1 MAATAAEANAT
12 IVDICRSANATLAAK
27 SKSMATE
34 EIGLNEALEAAGI
47 RPVETDLGEYILQLA
62 GEHPVHIIA
71 PAIEKTK
78 EQVAELLSRVDGRP
92 VAAELEEL
100 TKAARRQLRETFHAA
115 DVGITGANFGVCDT
129 GSIVLVTNE
138 GNGRLVSSLPRVH
151 VVLMGMERLVASLSD
166 LAVMLRLLA
175 RSGTGQRLSTYTTLI
190 TGPRRAGE
198 QDGPDELHVVILDNG
213 RSKLADGRYREM
225 LACIRCGA
233 CLNVCPVYRK
243 TGGAAYGPVYSG
255 PMGAVLVP
263 LLEGFE
269 HAADLPHASS
279 LCGAC
284 TDACPVKIPLH
295 ELLLEL
301 RRDLVDEGVALA
313 PRAPCLQALVVRVV
327 VAGGVSADYAPRP
340 ARRAICR
347 ACRPWARMEARPR
360 AAEARPSL
368 QGHAGEPRRRLRPQR
383 RERRLRRPP
392 GRRAS
397 DRGRGRVPCS
407 LRPRRHGERRPRR
420 VGGRAACR
428 IAPARRPRDA
438 RLRGRDRR
446 RAGRAVRSRGERPSE
461 LARHRHRPEPERGHR
476 TEAHRRRA
484 RSG

>member
-1 MAATAAEANAT
+1 MSGVTRTEGTFREIARLKLANPRIGAALDLSTSRLMDGRLVAWDALADTDALRDRAHEARMRVIDDLDGHVAQFRGAVEGRGGRTVVAGTAAEANAY
-12 IVDICRSANATLAAK
+12 IVDVCRDAGAKLAAK

-34 EIGLNEALEAAGI
+34 EIGLNKALEAAGV

-78 EQVAELLSRVDGRP
+78 EDVAELLSRVDGRP
-92 VAAELEEL
+92 VAPELEEL
-100 TKAARRQLRETFHAA
+100 TRTARRQLRETFHAA

-151 VVLMGMERLVASLSD
+151 VVLIGMERLVASLSD
-166 LAVMLRLLA
+166 VAVLLRLLA
-175 RSGTGQRLSTYTTLI
+175 RSGTGQLLSTYTTLI
-190 TGPRRAGE
+190 TGPRREGE

-213 RSKLADGRYREM
+213 RSKLASGRYREM

-263 LLEGFE
+263 LLAGLEQAG
-269 HAADLPHASS
+269 DLPHASS

-295 ELLLEL
+295 QLLLEL
-301 RRDLVDEGVALA
+301 RRDLVEEGVA
-313 PRAPCLQALVVRVV
+313 
-327 VAGGVSADYAPRP
+327 
-340 ARRAICR
+340 
-347 ACRPWARMEARPR
+347 PW
-360 AAEARPSL
+360 
-368 QGHAGEPRRRLRPQR
+368 
-383 RERRLRRPP
+383 RERLAFLVWSYAWSSPTGYRLTTRLARLGGPFAGLVGP
-392 GRRAS
+392 GRAWAK
-397 DRGRGRVPCS
+397 GRTLPRLGR
-407 LRPRRHGERRPRR
+407 RYRNRR
-420 VGGRAACR
+420 
-428 IAPARRPRDA
+428 
-438 RLRGRDRR
+438 
-446 RAGRAVRSRGERPSE
+446 
-461 LARHRHRPEPERGHR
+461 
-476 TEAHRRRA
+476 
-484 RSG
+484 